1 VGDHWRGWISPA
13 PYTALPGMQMK
24 SIGTTEP
31 YQPEIFIIETLDF
44 KDEKA
49 ERFEGRIISQI
60 LGLSGKQCEYY
71 YVRTKR
77 ELETLLWQFKST
89 HYRYLHLSCHG
100 SDDSIFTTLDSIPF
114 TELGPLLK
122 PFLPKRRLF
131 LSACSA
137 TNTALANA
145 IMPGSGCYSIL
156 GPDEDIYF
164 SDAAILWA
172 SFYHVMFAAD
182 SKAMKYKTIR
192 AKAQEVSDMYR
203 VRLRLIAR
211 DTDRPKGYN
220 MRTVTPRI
228 EPYFSVAY

>member
-1 VGDHWRGWISPA
+1 MS
-13 PYTALPGMQMK
+13 
-24 SIGTTEP
+24 
-31 YQPEIFIIETLDF
+31 QPEIFIIESLDF

-71 YVRTKR
+71 YIRTKR
-77 ELETLLWQFKST
+77 ELKTLLDQFKST

-100 SDDSIFTTLDSIPF
+100 SSESISTTLDPIPF
-114 TELGPLLK
+114 SELGPLLR
-122 PFLPKRRLF
+122 PFLRRRRLF

-137 TNTALANA
+137 TNSALADT

-156 GPDEDIYF
+156 GPDQDIYF
-164 SDAAILWA
+164 SDAAVLWA
-172 SFYHVMFAAD
+172 SFYHVMFTAD
-182 SKAMKYKTIR
+182 SKAMKYKTIK

-211 DTDRPKGYN
+211 NEDRQKDYK
-220 MRTVTPRI
+220 MRTIAPRI
-228 EPYFSVAY
+228 EP